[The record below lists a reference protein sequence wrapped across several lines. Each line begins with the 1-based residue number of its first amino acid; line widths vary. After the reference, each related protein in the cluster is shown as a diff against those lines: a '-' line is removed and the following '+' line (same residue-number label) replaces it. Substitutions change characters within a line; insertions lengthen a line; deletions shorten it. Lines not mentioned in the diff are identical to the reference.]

1 LSGEDHALDKIA
13 LKVLRNPFLAYSIFK
28 KIHSSKAVCQLL
40 ERELESE
47 FKTLKDC
54 RRVLKRL
61 EKKIGELRGFD
72 ERLVEYVWN
81 SSSLELKSDL
91 TVVSVGLDSYMDVLK
106 LIAELRGRARFLS
119 VVQSASAITVIIDR
133 EHTNQVLE
141 ALGHRVLYHKVG
153 VSAIIMVSPDEVIT
167 TPGFVAVITS
177 LLSMNGVNILQLLSC
192 HRDTIIILSEEDSR
206 KAFQLLSSLS
216 KQG

>member
-1 LSGEDHALDKIA
+1 MTGEDHALDKIA
-13 LKVLRNPFLAYSIFK
+13 LKILRNPFLAYSIFK
-28 KIHSSKAVCQLL
+28 KIYSSKAVCQLL

-54 RRVLKRL
+54 RWVLKRL
-61 EKKIGELRGFD
+61 EGKIGGLRGFD
-72 ERLVEYVWN
+72 ERLVELVWN

-141 ALGHRVLYHKVG
+141 ALGQRVLYHKAG
-153 VSAIIMVSPDEVIT
+153 VSAIIMVSPDEVIA